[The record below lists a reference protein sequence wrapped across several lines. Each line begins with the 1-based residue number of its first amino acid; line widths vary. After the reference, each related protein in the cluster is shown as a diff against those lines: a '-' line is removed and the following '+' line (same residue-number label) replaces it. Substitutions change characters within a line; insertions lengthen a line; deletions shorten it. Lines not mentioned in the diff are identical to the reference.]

1 MMALADRL
9 LADEGLRLTVYDD
22 ATGKPIGP
30 GSQVIGKPTI
40 GIGTL
45 ICAPGGIT
53 ADEARFLLDNRV
65 QIAQKAADRLVPGLQ
80 ISDPVRFDVL
90 TEMSFQLGATGLAA
104 FTNTLQAVRDK
115 RWNDAAAGMLD
126 STWAKIQTPAR
137 AQALAAIM
145 RSGQP

>member
-1 MMALADRL
+1 MKLADRL
-9 LADEGLRLTVYDD
+9 LANEGLRLTVYDD
-22 ATGKPIGP
+22 FNGKPIGP

-53 ADEARFLLDNRV
+53 ADEAHFLLTNR
-65 QIAQKAADRLVPGLQ
+65 IEIAADAAEALVGA
-80 ISDPVRFDVL
+80 DMRAAEPVRFDVL
-90 TEMSFQLGATGLAA
+90 TEMSFQLGAAGLAK

-115 RWNDAAAGMLD
+115 RWNDAATEMLE
-126 STWAKIQTPAR
+126 SAWANQTPAR
-137 AQALAAIM
+137 AQRLSQVM

>member
-1 MMALADRL
+1 MTLADRL
-9 LADEGLRLTVYDD
+9 LDHEGLRLQVYDD

-53 ADEARFLLDNRV
+53 QAEAQFLLNNR
-65 QIAQKAADRLVPGLQ
+65 IAIAAAAANALVPGLQ
-80 ISDPVRFDVL
+80 QSDTVRFDVL
-90 TEMSFQLGATGLAA
+90 TEMAFQLGAAGLAA
-104 FTNTLQAVRDK
+104 FTNTLQAVRDG
-115 RWNDAAAGMLD
+115 RWSDAAADMMA
-126 STWAKIQTPAR
+126 SRWATQTPAR

>member
-1 MMALADRL
+1 MALADRL
-9 LADEGLRLTVYDD
+9 LAHEGLRLTVYDD

-53 ADEARFLLDNRV
+53 QAEAQLLLTNR
-65 QIAQKAADRLVPGLQ
+65 IAIATVAADKLVPGLRQ
-80 ISDPVRFDVL
+80 NDPVRFDVL
-90 TEMSFQLGATGLAA
+90 TEMAFQMGGDGLAK
-104 FTNTLQAVRDK
+104 FINTLQSVRDG
-115 RWNDAAAGMLD
+115 RWGDAAAGMLA
-126 STWAKIQTPAR
+126 SLWATQTPAR